1 MPCRRYWKQL
11 VSWFS
16 MSVESSPTRGLTA
29 SLTASRVLRSRLA
42 WRIGACV
49 LLAVGLPLVVLAAL
63 GGQSLQ
69 TLVRHFESRERLLQV
84 RTVAA
89 QVAAHLG
96 SARTV
101 MLSWPA
107 EPPPVEPGGD
117 PASAGLRAL
126 LPGLGS
132 QFLQAALLGA
142 DGQLRWSTGAW
153 PGPLAGAATALPAGR
168 AGRSQL
174 VAHEHNGQL
183 QLVLVQPPR
192 ADGSRWLAELAPQA
206 LWQPVVAAA
215 RQGGDYWCVQNTQ
228 GVRLHCP
235 APTPSGPGAELLGAA
250 VADRVHTGWTLS
262 LDEVHG
268 ASDWQFD
275 LVQVRTALALLGP
288 VITGP
293 LVGAA
298 LCAVFGVL
306 LASGLL
312 VLRTLR
318 PLQHLLRGTRQL
330 ELRAPGVRVDASSTD
345 EFGEVARAFNQ
356 MATAIDAQFQSLEL
370 LASIDRDIVG
380 HRAVD
385 EVFRRVLVQGLPGLG
400 AAVMGLARV
409 ESARVPR
416 LHLQWTDTAFV
427 HKVRRSVR
435 ALSPCEYQ
443 ALLAVTVDT
452 EWRPGGTSAE
462 GTSTSTLATAWCAPM
477 RQDKDTPLQALPLR
491 WQGRTHGL
499 LLLGWATPPAT
510 QRLREAAELR
520 DRLSVALAAHQRE
533 LELTWQA
540 RHDDLTGLLNRNGLH
555 QELDALLLGEGT
567 NPPALAVLFI
577 DLDHF
582 KTVNDNLG
590 HGLGDELLRQAAER
604 LEACAPTRAV
614 VARPGGDEFVLVL
627 PDANDAAAIEVA
639 QAVCQR
645 MAVPFALGG
654 KDHFLGASIGIA
666 LAPVHGQT
674 RTDLLRH
681 ADMAMYTAKD
691 AGRGRHAMFE
701 EPLDTRLLERSA
713 LLADLRQAV
722 VRKELVLHFQPRVC
736 VADGSIVSAE
746 ALIRWRH
753 PTRGLVAPSVF
764 IPLAEESELIES
776 IGLWVIR
783 AACAQLARWRREGVP
798 LQRLSVNVSPRQ
810 LQSGRLL
817 EEVEAALV
825 QHGVPWNMLELEVT
839 ESLLVGDARSASE
852 QLSRLRER
860 GVLIALDDF
869 GTGYSSMATLRNLP
883 IDVMKVDRAFV
894 QDLTDDPSALAV
906 TRAILTLAQ
915 ALGKHTVAEGIET
928 QAQADTL
935 RQLGCDEFQ
944 GFLFSKAVPP
954 AEFAALCRFSASQ
967 VVADTTL

>member
-1 MPCRRYWKQL
+1 
-11 VSWFS
+11 
-16 MSVESSPTRGLTA
+16 MSVDSSSTRGLTA
-29 SLTASRVLRSRLA
+29 SRVLHSRLA
-42 WRIGACV
+42 RCITLSV
-49 LLAVGLPLVVLAAL
+49 LLAVVLPLGVLALL
-63 GGQSLQ
+63 GGQVLESLSQ
-69 TLVRHFESRERLLQV
+69 RFASRERLVLVRAVAQQVGTHLGDARALMAAWPGEPPVLEPGVDPMEVGV
-84 RTVAA
+84 RT
-89 QVAAHLG
+89 
-96 SARTV
+96 R
-101 MLSWPA
+101 
-107 EPPPVEPGGD
+107 
-117 PASAGLRAL
+117 
-126 LPGLGS
+126 LPGLGL
-132 QFLQAALLGA
+132 QFRQAALVGA
-142 DGQLRWSTGAW
+142 DGRLRWSTSGW
-153 PGPLAGAATALPAGR
+153 PGPLAEAATALPASG
-168 AGRSQL
+168 AARSQL
-174 VAHEHNGQL
+174 LAQERNGQL
-183 QLVLVQPPR
+183 QLVLAQAPR
-192 ADGSRWLAELAPQA
+192 SDGTRWLAELSPEA
-206 LWQPVVAAA
+206 LWQPVAVGDAAT
-215 RQGGDYWCVQNTQ
+215 YWCVQNAQ
-228 GVRLHCP
+228 GLRLHCP
-235 APTPSGPGAELLGAA
+235 APAAGGGDPPGLLGTAI
-250 VADRVHTGWTLS
+250 ADRVHTGWTLP
-262 LDEVHG
+262 LDADFG
-268 ASDWQFD
+268 AGDWQFD
-275 LVQVRTALALLGP
+275 MVQVCAPTAVLGP
-288 VITGP
+288 ALTGP
-293 LVGAA
+293 LVGGV
-298 LCAVFGVL
+298 LCALFGVL
-306 LASGLL
+306 LASG
-312 VLRTLR
+312 VLIRRTLG
-318 PLQHLLRGTRQL
+318 PLQRLQRGTRQL
-330 ELRAPGVRVDASSTD
+330 EQRAPGVRVDIAAGD
-345 EFGEVARAFNQ
+345 EFGALAQAFNE
-356 MATAIDAQFQSLEL
+356 MAGAVDAQFQSLEL

-385 EVFRRVLVQGLPGLG
+385 EVFRRVLVQALPGLG

-416 LHLQWTDTAFV
+416 LHLQWNDDAFA

-435 ALSPCEYQ
+435 ALAPQEVQ
-443 ALLAVTVDT
+443 ALLGVTVDSV
-452 EWRPGGTSAE
+452 WQPSGS
-462 GTSTSTLATAWCAPM
+462 SLSSAWCAPM
-477 RQDKDTPLQALPLR
+477 RQDRDTALQALPLR

-499 LLLGWATPPAT
+499 LLLGWTTAPPL

-555 QELDALLLGEGT
+555 QELDALLATDGST
-567 NPPALAVLFI
+567 TVPAALAVLFI

-590 HGLGDELLRQAAER
+590 HSLGDELLRQAAER

-614 VARPGGDEFVLVL
+614 AARPGGDEFVLVL
-627 PDANDAAAIEVA
+627 PGADDAAAIEVA
-639 QAVCQR
+639 SAVCRR
-645 MAVPFALGG
+645 MAVPFTLSG
-654 KDHFLGASIGIA
+654 KEHFLGASIGIA
-666 LAPVHGQT
+666 LAPVHGDN

-701 EPLDTRLLERSA
+701 EPLDARLLERSA

-736 VADGSIVSAE
+736 VADGRIVSAE
-746 ALIRWRH
+746 ALVRWRH
-753 PTRGLVAPSVF
+753 PSRGLVQPGVF
-764 IPLAEESELIES
+764 IPLAEESELIEV

-798 LQRLSVNVSPRQ
+798 LKRLSVNVSPRQ

-852 QLSRLRER
+852 QLGRLRER

-894 QDLTDDPSALAV
+894 QDLSDDPTALAV

-944 GFLFSKAVPP
+944 GFLFSKAVP
-954 AEFAALCRFSASQ
+954 ATEFAALCRFSAQ
-967 VVADTTL
+967 QQPVVSPV